1 MDINIELKNLEMA
14 LNPFNK
20 DILSDEL
27 ENYIF
32 RACEQQL
39 LKNKD
44 LNINITGLNYLEDQ
58 KKLNNIIHTYYQNKT
73 TIYKKIDS
81 VDNYIRI
88 TLTCIGA
95 IVILISHEFD
105 FLLSELFLIAG
116 WVIIWEIVYD
126 LLFNE
131 IKRKRKKKIYSRLS
145 TVKINFKK

>member
-44 LNINITGLNYLEDQ
+44 LNINITGLNSLEDQ
-58 KKLNNIIHTYYQNKT
+58 KKLNNTIHTYYQNKT

>member
-27 ENYIF
+27 ENYII

-44 LNINITGLNYLEDQ
+44 LNINITGLNSLEDQ
-58 KKLNNIIHTYYQNKT
+58 KKLNNTIHTYYQNKN
-73 TIYKKIDS
+73 TIYNKIDS

-131 IKRKRKKKIYSRLS
+131 IKRKRKKKIFSRLS